1 MDKKALLTKLI
12 IDDTLTQ
19 QRIPVHE
26 ELVIALYEDTKI
38 AQHIDF
44 IIDRIKAKTA
54 EKITLF
60 EWLFYS
66 AIQHHNIK

>member
-38 AQHIDF
+38 AQHGVSTEF
-44 IIDRIKAKTA
+44 GPYRAVST
-54 EKITLF
+54 F
-60 EWLFYS
+60 V
-66 AIQHHNIK
+66 